1 METIENSKT
10 EKIAN
15 GRTPAQRKSS
25 SIRVANLSL
34 VANILLASLKT
45 SIGILGHSPALLADG
60 VNSTVDVAYGIV
72 VYVFMRLSG
81 KPADDEHP
89 YGHQQLESVAAL
101 VIGSF
106 VMTTAVA
113 IFWESINTVYD
124 LYTGNADFRGASMGA
139 LLVALLTV
147 GLKLMLAIGTQRVG
161 AKTQNAA
168 VLALALDHRNDIFT
182 ALAATIGILFGRAG
196 YTWVDP
202 LAGAIVALIILRTAI
217 GILRQSTSDLMD
229 TVPGKTLAR
238 DINILVNAI
247 PGVLCIEESRAHRF
261 GPYMVIHITICVNG
275 DLSIREGD
283 RIATAVEKTLIE
295 NIEFMQSVHVHI
307 HPEPEKY
314 VTPIQDG
321 NGTQQGV

>member
-1 METIENSKT
+1 
-10 EKIAN
+10 
-15 GRTPAQRKSS
+15 
-25 SIRVANLSL
+25 
-34 VANILLASLKT
+34 
-45 SIGILGHSPALLADG
+45 
-60 VNSTVDVAYGIV
+60 
-72 VYVFMRLSG
+72 MRLSG

-124 LYTGNADFRGASMGA
+124 LYAGNADFRGASMGA

-147 GLKLMLAIGTQRVG
+147 GLKLILAIGTQRVG

-182 ALAATIGILFGRAG
+182 ALAATLGILFGRAG

-217 GILRQSTSDLMD
+217 DILRQSTSDLMD

-238 DINILVNAI
+238 EINTLVNAI

-261 GPYMVIHITICVNG
+261 GPYMVMHITICVNG
-275 DLSIREGD
+275 ALSIREGD
-283 RIATAVEKTLIE
+283 RIATEVEKTLIE

-314 VTPIQDG
+314 VTPIEDE
-321 NGTQQGV
+321 NGTQQ